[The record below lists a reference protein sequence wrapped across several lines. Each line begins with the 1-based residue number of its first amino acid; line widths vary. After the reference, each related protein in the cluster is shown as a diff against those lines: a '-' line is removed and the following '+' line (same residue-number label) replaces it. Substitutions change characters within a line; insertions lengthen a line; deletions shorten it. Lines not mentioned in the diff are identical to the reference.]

1 VYPFNSSSIRATGAG
16 APFADLL
23 DAVVPVLF
31 VAVADPV
38 RVEPAALGA
47 AVVVVVLGLFVGIPR
62 FSVGGPLSVD
72 AAAACAAVAE
82 EEVVFAPGAVVAAEA
97 AAVETV
103 GPLLY
108 PASRTR
114 ANPCIFAST
123 AARSAASSHGRAN
136 SCGSRFAASDT
147 ATIWCIDVGSPVIF
161 GRSSSVAPVVEP
173 AGLP

>member
-1 VYPFNSSSIRATGAG
+1 VYPFNSSSIKATGAG

-38 RVEPAALGA
+38 AVEPAALGA
-47 AVVVVVLGLFVGIPR
+47 AVVVVVLALFVGIPR

-72 AAAACAAVAE
+72 AAAAVAE
-82 EEVVFAPGAVVAAEA
+82 EEVVFAPGAVVAPEA
-97 AAVETV
+97 TAIETV

-147 ATIWCIDVGSPVIF
+147 ATIWCIDVGRPVIF